1 MTQTS
6 LIGTE
11 WPALLSRLPA
21 SLDLEASARR
31 SGALRRRRNVRDA
44 ASLLRLAFG
53 YSICGLSL
61 RGAAAW
67 AEVGAVARLSNVA
80 LLKRLR
86 GAADWLGEIIAA
98 ILSDRLRR
106 HAALARERHGSAGEA
121 IGPGAAGG
129 RRLLL
134 IDATTLSEP
143 GSRKTDWRVHVGY
156 RLGAQPCIEQLELS
170 DGGGAESL
178 GRFVCGAG
186 DIVIGDRGYAKAG
199 DLARVRACGAEFM
212 VRTGWNATRLRTR
225 SGARFDLFAA
235 LARLPEHGVAEFE
248 VAIAV
253 DRAEKQLLPA
263 RLVVLRKS
271 EDEAARSRRRARS
284 QSHKHGKTP
293 QGQTLKAAGYV
304 LLLTSL
310 DAEQWSA
317 REVLEVY
324 RLRWQIELAFKRLKS
339 LVHLDDL
346 PAKDPD
352 LARCWIYAKLIAALL
367 LEDLTGL
374 FDDSPPCADRYSVAS
389 RFDLAHPAPAV

>member
-1 MTQTS
+1 MTQTL
-6 LIGTE
+6 LIDST
-11 WPALLSRLPA
+11 WPELLARLPA

-31 SGALRRRRNVRDA
+31 CGALRRRREVRDA

-67 AEVGAVARLSNVA
+67 AEFGAVAQLSNVA

-86 GAADWLGEIIAA
+86 GAANWLGEIVSA
-98 ILSDRLRR
+98 ILSDRL
-106 HAALARERHGSAGEA
+106 ARSR
-121 IGPGAAGG
+121 GAARPPWGAG
-129 RRLLL
+129 RVLLA
-134 IDATTLSEP
+134 DATTLSEP

-156 RLGAQPCIEQLELS
+156 RLGAKPSIEQLELS
-170 DGGGAESL
+170 DGGGSESL
-178 GRFVCGAG
+178 SRFVCGAG

-199 DLARVRACGAEFM
+199 DLARVRACGADFV

-225 SGARFDLFAA
+225 SGARFDLFAV
-235 LARLPEHGVAEFE
+235 LAPLPERGVAEFE

-263 RLVVLRKS
+263 RLVVLCKS
-271 EDEAARSRRRARS
+271 EDEATRSQRHARS
-284 QSHKHGKTP
+284 QSRRHGKTT
-293 QGQTLKAAGYV
+293 QSQTLKAAGYV

-310 DAEQWSA
+310 AADDWPV
-317 REVLEVY
+317 RKVLELY

-374 FDDSPPCADRYSVAS
+374 FDDSPPCAGRRHRIANRLDMAY
-389 RFDLAHPAPAV
+389 PAAAV